1 MVNAIQ
7 TFTLQFG
14 PNDCKSML
22 DRSMKQK
29 HDFKNPN
36 LELDTWQVT
45 NNVEALSSD
54 KFKDKTNMQEVQKM
68 VYLSAV
74 SLNDGIF
81 LKNII
86 HN

>member
-54 KFKDKTNMQEVQKM
+54 KF
-68 VYLSAV
+68 
-74 SLNDGIF
+74 
-81 LKNII
+81 
-86 HN
+86 